1 MGGANLCIRLIFKEI
16 DSDFSKIAEVRK
28 RYAFP
33 VTQHARFLG
42 RVDNKRPID

>member
-16 DSDFSKIAEVRK
+16 DSDYSKIAEVRK
-28 RYAFP
+28 RYAL
-33 VTQHARFLG
+33 VVL